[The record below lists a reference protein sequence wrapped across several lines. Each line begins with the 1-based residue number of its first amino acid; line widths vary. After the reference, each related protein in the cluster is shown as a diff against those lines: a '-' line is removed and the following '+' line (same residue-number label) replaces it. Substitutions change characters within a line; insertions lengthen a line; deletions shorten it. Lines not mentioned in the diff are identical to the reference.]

1 MTNSGGSSRVPE
13 KAAQPPAAVPVL
25 RPTGRISQRR
35 FTLLIAAALGVLILI
50 RLLTTHPL
58 PDASHSSSTGA
69 VAGYLIGLE
78 HKDVNEV
85 RGYLAPDRKSEAA
98 AVVKSLTSRRV
109 YVTAPALSYVSQGPS
124 QATITISAQ
133 ICSPYQ
139 GTKEYTCDSI
149 GDSQLGLPDELD
161 CVKVNGEWYV
171 TTLFEPS

>member
-1 MTNSGGSSRVPE
+1 MNDSGGPSSVPGKDTE
-13 KAAQPPAAVPVL
+13 SPAAMPVL

-58 PDASHSSSTGA
+58 PAASHSSSTGA

-78 HKDVNEV
+78 HKDVSEV
-85 RGYLAPDRKSEAA
+85 RGYLAPDRKSQAA
-98 AVVKSLTSRRV
+98 ALVKTFSSRRI
-109 YVTAPALSYVSQGPS
+109 YVTAPALSYVSQGQS

-139 GTKEYTCDSI
+139 GTKEYTCESI

-161 CVKVNGEWYV
+161 CVKVDGEWYV